1 MKKEISKEFEVKKTL
16 WREYRSSLDLQKID
30 TEKTADKTIFFL
42 STGTIGLSLTILDK
56 FFVSNKCFYFILII
70 GWLCLMASI
79 IIQAISYFFASK
91 RLAITIDKVDEVLES
106 YDNDSFI
113 ESEKNV
119 HKDVESSNVIISSGT
134 KLAFYLMILGICLVL
149 LFTIVVITN
158 KNQKDDKNTENNNS
172 KFKYECMSNNKNNK
186 PAPEKVNNQTRLTEQ
201 KQTFSQAGSGESKT
215 QENKQAVQIVK
226 PPSTSKPKED
236 K

>member
-1 MKKEISKEFEVKKTL
+1 VKKKISKEFELKKTL

-42 STGTIGLSLTILDK
+42 ATGTIGLSLTILDK
-56 FFVSNKCFYFILII
+56 FLVSNKCFYFILII
-70 GWLCLMASI
+70 GWLCSIASI

-91 RLAITIDKVDEVLES
+91 RLAISIDKVDEVLES
-106 YDNDSFI
+106 YDDDSFI

-119 HKDVESSNVIISSGT
+119 HEDVKSSNVIIGSGT
-134 KLAFYLMILGICLVL
+134 KWAFSLMIVGICLVL
-149 LFTIVVITN
+149 LFTIVVILT
-158 KNQKDDKNTENNNS
+158 KNSKDDTNSENNNS

-186 PAPEKVNNQTRLTEQ
+186 PAPEKVNNQTRLNEQ

-215 QENKQAVQIVK
+215 RENKQAVQIAK
-226 PPSTSKPKED
+226 PPSITKPKED